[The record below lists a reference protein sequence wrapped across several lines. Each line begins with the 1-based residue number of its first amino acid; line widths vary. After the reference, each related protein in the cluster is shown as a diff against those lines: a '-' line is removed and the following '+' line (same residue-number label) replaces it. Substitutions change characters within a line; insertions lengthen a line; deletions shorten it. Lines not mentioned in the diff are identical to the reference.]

1 MALAR
6 IRRVSGADRWCTW
19 RRGLA
24 YPGAFGAVIPI
35 AAGIGAW
42 IDGRYKIQRNGK
54 NKPVRL
60 FDLHLDPGETGDLD
74 EVDLERAG
82 DMQAALDLWC
92 SSCEMSAA
100 GGDYR

>member
-1 MALAR
+1 MSGGVALAR

-42 IDGRYKIQRNGK
+42 IDGRYETSSYGLLIGLTVGSGCFVLELASLGR
-54 NKPVRL
+54 RL
-60 FDLHLDPGETGDLD
+60 RELAEDGD
-74 EVDLERAG
+74 A
-82 DMQAALDLWC
+82 
-92 SSCEMSAA
+92 
-100 GGDYR
+100 